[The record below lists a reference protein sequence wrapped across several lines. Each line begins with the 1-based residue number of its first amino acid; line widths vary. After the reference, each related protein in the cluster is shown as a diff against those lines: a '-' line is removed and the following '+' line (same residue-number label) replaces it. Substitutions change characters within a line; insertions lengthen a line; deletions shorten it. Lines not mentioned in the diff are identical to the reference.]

1 MYDLTYLLL
10 HCLNHWKMLENK
22 RWLARMCQLTR
33 WTKREGY
40 ITAMFLLS
48 ATPCPTTTPLLY
60 LADLFS
66 NQFSRWDSSL
76 LSSIELPIS
85 DNEETIAGS
94 SGGAAFLIL
103 PSAGKPAEIF
113 RGIGMI
119 AKVVSDSTG
128 IIWWLRKPNH
138 YKSVWFHRQK
148 TFKYGLNL
156 HDKSLQDC
164 VKEGKNK
171 ETASI

>member
-1 MYDLTYLLL
+1 MYQTFLLL
-10 HCLNHWKMLENK
+10 GGEYTVGGNSVRKDSIDN
-22 RWLARMCQLTR
+22 
-33 WTKREGY
+33 
-40 ITAMFLLS
+40 
-48 ATPCPTTTPLLY
+48 
-60 LADLFS
+60 
-66 NQFSRWDSSL
+66 DSS
-76 LSSIELPIS
+76 SSS
-85 DNEETIAGS
+85 DANEETIAGS

-156 HDKSLQDC
+156 HDKSLKDY
-164 VKEGKNK
+164 VKEG
-171 ETASI
+171 ERSITLRFFFKFVSRANCSHIYPPTK

>member
-1 MYDLTYLLL
+1 MYQTFLLL
-10 HCLNHWKMLENK
+10 GGENTVGGNSVRK
-22 RWLARMCQLTR
+22 DS
-33 WTKREGY
+33 
-40 ITAMFLLS
+40 I
-48 ATPCPTTTPLLY
+48 
-60 LADLFS
+60 D
-66 NQFSRWDSSL
+66 NDSS
-76 LSSIELPIS
+76 SSS
-85 DNEETIAGS
+85 DANEETIAGS